1 MSLLNSINQDLKS
14 AMLAKDSLARDTLR
28 MLIAEIKK
36 FQIDNKVEA
45 ADKDVLSIIN
55 KMIKQRKDS
64 IDQFTKGNRD
74 DLANTERE
82 QLEVIQK
89 YLPEQ
94 LSDKEVEEVIKNKIN
109 VLEASSMQD
118 MGNVMGALKSELAG
132 KADMSLVSEL
142 VKKSLQ

>member
-14 AMLAKDSLARDTLR
+14 AMLAKDSLVRDTLR

>member
-1 MSLLNSINQDLKS
+1 
-14 AMLAKDSLARDTLR
+14 MLAKDSLARDTLR

>member
-1 MSLLNSINQDLKS
+1 LSLLNSINQDLKS

>member
-1 MSLLNSINQDLKS
+1 
-14 AMLAKDSLARDTLR
+14 MLAKDSLVRDTLR

-82 QLEVIQK
+82 QLEVIQQ

>member
-74 DLANTERE
+74 DLANTEKE

>member
-1 MSLLNSINQDLKS
+1 LSLLNSINQDLKS
-14 AMLAKDSLARDTLR
+14 AMLAKDSLVRDTLR

-82 QLEVIQK
+82 QLEVIQQ

>member
-1 MSLLNSINQDLKS
+1 LSLLNSINQDLKS
-14 AMLAKDSLARDTLR
+14 AMLAKDSLVRDTLR

>member
-1 MSLLNSINQDLKS
+1 
-14 AMLAKDSLARDTLR
+14 MLAKDSLVRDTLR

>member
-14 AMLAKDSLARDTLR
+14 AMLAKDSLVRDTLR

-82 QLEVIQK
+82 QLEVIQQ